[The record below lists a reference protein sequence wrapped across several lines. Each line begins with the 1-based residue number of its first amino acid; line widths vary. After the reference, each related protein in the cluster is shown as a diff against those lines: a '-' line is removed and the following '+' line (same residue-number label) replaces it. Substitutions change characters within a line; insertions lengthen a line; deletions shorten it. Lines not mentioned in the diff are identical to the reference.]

1 MTDET
6 AYLSVS
12 LGTFRRSTSISAE
25 RSTRVV
31 HIGNC
36 VIRKGGEIPGPN
48 YYGEQIEISVYETKP
63 GEELWN
69 DEPEKVGALSTE
81 FMTLYLPAD
90 VPHVSRPD
98 NSELAGHAR

>member
-1 MTDET
+1 
-6 AYLSVS
+6 
-12 LGTFRRSTSISAE
+12 
-25 RSTRVV
+25 VV

-90 VPHVSRPD
+90 VPHVSGPD
-98 NSELAGHAR
+98 NLNWRKGWDSNPR